1 MDFLKKTFFSPE
13 CTYSITEVNS
23 AASMNVLSIWIIQS
37 SHRICIRAH
46 FIYFWSKSMTRVHP
60 FPPRAVLESWKW
72 CWWEQLLWIRNTG
85 VTNDSDMNISD
96 FSRRGVCWKQK
107 MSTAIACPKGLNI
120 FCIIICLLIHNAHKI
135 LSVWLI
141 VIYCFPDF
149 QLSIFLLALY
159 WNSCIFPSFLKKNIF
174 TQYWALGSSH
184 GGLIQPS

>member
-1 MDFLKKTFFSPE
+1 MDFLKKTFFFPWVHLQYNWGKQCCFNE
-13 CTYSITEVNS
+13 CFIHLDYSEKP
-23 AASMNVLSIWIIQS
+23 
-37 SHRICIRAH
+37 RICIRAH

-159 WNSCIFPSFLKKNIF
+159 WNSCIFPSF
-174 TQYWALGSSH
+174 
-184 GGLIQPS
+184 